1 MDARTFEA
9 IKNKIDTLKSKKA
22 KAEGAMENIEAQWKS
37 EHGISTLKEA
47 ADLLKFMEGKQADM
61 EDEIKEFYSELEGL
75 TNWSLV

>member
-22 KAEGAMENIEAQWKS
+22 KAEGAMESIEAQWKS

-47 ADLLKFMEGKQADM
+47 EDLLKFMEGKQADM